1 MQLLLNR
8 FFSRDLGWRIGG
20 IVFFAIF
27 YVYLWMGVKPQLI
40 YHGGGE
46 FTDFPFF
53 YKGWA
58 FAGDTVLHPGGPVEY
73 LSAFLSQ
80 LLYLP
85 WAGALV
91 LTVHALLIC
100 VFTACF
106 LKTIGISRFRTL
118 SFLPAVLLLITYNRY
133 TYHFTT
139 TLALLAAL
147 IFSCIYVKA
156 APKSKILTVLL
167 FFLLCVVLYL
177 IAAGEYLFFAL
188 VCGVYEIFFR
198 RRLLIGLSYFLL
210 VFATGLALG
219 VLFFRIAPIDVYS
232 DLLPF
237 SKKIIDFPERRR
249 MIWSIYAIYLWL
261 PIITAADG
269 LWYFLTGKKPLLPD
283 KSSYSKPEAV
293 RENYKY
299 KKVKEDI
306 YPKLRFLKQSG
317 RSGFIFH
324 FETTAIVAIAVA
336 SFYFSLDYKRKTL
349 FEIDYYAYNRDW
361 KKVFE
366 TARRYPNSY
375 YMNHFL
381 NRALYHLGRLPY
393 DMFSYRQHPWS
404 LFLTSNRE
412 VLRYWRVF
420 DINYEL
426 GLINYSESGLLKSLE
441 LFGEQP
447 FILKRL
453 AMVRMAK
460 GDIGTSRVYLG
471 ALSKTLFHSKWAKD
485 YLRRIESDPNL
496 LKDEEIQSLCRF
508 MLEKDVVSSE
518 HPMEKRLSD
527 LLEKNRT
534 NKMAFEYLMVW
545 YMLNKQLDRFIANLH
560 RLDDFD
566 YPYIPRHFEEAILTY
581 NLVMKKETDLHGRR
595 ISQQSQERFKSF
607 IQLAETF
614 GSREAAFND
623 LAKNYGDTYYF
634 YYIYKVSE
642 LKDE

>member
-58 FAGDTVLHPGGPVEY
+58 FATDTVLHPGGPVEY

-198 RRLLIGLSYFLL
+198 RRLLIGLLYGVLTVSIGYIVGVL
-210 VFATGLALG
+210 VFNISIL
-219 VLFFRIAPIDVYS
+219 DVYS
-232 DLLPF
+232 KLLPL
-237 SKKIIDFPERRR
+237 SWRIIEYSERRI
-249 MIWSIYAIYLWL
+249 MIQAVYVLYLFV
-261 PIITAADG
+261 PSTVIVFG
-269 LWYFLTGKKPLLPD
+269 LYKLFTQSRFYLLHIKNTGRSNPL
-283 KSSYSKPEAV
+283 
-293 RENYKY
+293 
-299 KKVKEDI
+299 KVKE
-306 YPKLRFLKQSG
+306 KKKAVKSEKSTQTERTAASNFLKTAISF
-317 RSGFIFH
+317 GFIFITAGAAVLYFTD
-324 FETTAIVAIAVA
+324 FE
-336 SFYFSLDYKRKTL
+336 RK
-349 FEIDYYAYNRDW
+349 A
-361 KKVFE
+361 VFE
-366 TARRYPNSY
+366 VDYCLNNREWNKVIDVGRHYQNNDHIMHA
-375 YMNHFL
+375 L
-381 NRALYHLGRLPY
+381 NRALYHLGILAS
-393 DMFSYRQHPWS
+393 DMFCYQQRPRCLLLSTQKEMASPWQKVDTYYDLGTLNHCESALVESLAIYGEHP
-404 LFLTSNRE
+404 E
-412 VLRYWRVF
+412 
-420 DINYEL
+420 
-426 GLINYSESGLLKSLE
+426 
-441 LFGEQP
+441 
-447 FILKRL
+447 ILKRL
-453 AMVRMAK
+453 AFIKMAR
-460 GDIGTSRVYLG
+460 GDIDTARVYLG
-471 ALSKTLFHSKWAKD
+471 ALNRTLFDSSWATD
-485 YLRRIESDPNL
+485 YLRRLKSDPNL
-496 LKDEEIQSLCRF
+496 STNQEIQRLRSL
-508 MLEKDVVSSE
+508 MPEKDKGSVSFS
-518 HPMEKRLSD
+518 MEEQLIA
-527 LLEKNRT
+527 LLERNPKNR
-534 NKMAFEYLMVW
+534 MAFEYLMAF
-545 YMLNKQLDRFIANLH
+545 YMFRLDLDKFVQYIG
-560 RLDDFD
+560 RLDDLG
-566 YPYIPRHFEEAILTY
+566 YPQVPRHYEEAILTY
-581 NLVMKKETDLHGRR
+581 IYLTKKTPDLKGRR
-595 ISQQSQERFKSF
+595 ISEKSQQRFRSYLQLAARYGGNQQAAFGPLAKSF
-607 IQLAETF
+607 
-614 GSREAAFND
+614 GN
-623 LAKNYGDTYYF
+623 TYFF
-634 YYIYKVSE
+634 YYVYSVSGLQNE
-642 LKDE
+642 